1 MDVKCALV
9 KRKNAIKPIVYIP
22 ATDSVLALMVSVPGC
37 SADTMTRVD
46 TLHPHHSP
54 MSPHYRHNDGLQPA
68 VITAYSCV
76 RLLAHCALTTGD
88 RTKATRQLS
97 PGCPGPRCSDVRPGP
112 GCRDTE
118 REGRPGPASEWRRQS
133 PGPAPQGRPGLYH
146 LHSLSG
152 REQPLTSGP
161 E

>member
-54 MSPHYRHNDGLQPA
+54 LSPHYRHNDGLQPA

-118 REGRPGPASEWRRQS
+118 GAGKSRPSLRVAETESRPRPA
-133 PGPAPQGRPGLYH
+133 GKARPHH

-152 REQPLTSGP
+152 GEQPLTSGP

>member
-22 ATDSVLALMVSVPGC
+22 ATDSVLALVVSVPGC

-54 MSPHYRHNDGLQPA
+54 LSPHYRHNDGLQPA

-97 PGCPGPRCSDVRPGP
+97 PGCPGPRCSDGRPGP

-118 REGRPGPASEWRRQS
+118 QGPAQPPSGGDRVPAPPRREGPASTIS
-133 PGPAPQGRPGLYH
+133 T
-146 LHSLSG
+146 HSQAASDLW
-152 REQPLTSGP
+152 P
-161 E
+161 